1 MPPSK
6 HLAELD
12 VEFSSPIR
20 VGEDLNAILGEV
32 STVPSMYREQSPVRT
47 QSYAKPTF
55 TPAQPA
61 FEPQPV
67 APAFSAPPQKTF
79 RH

>member
-12 VEFSSPIR
+12 IVFSSPIR
-20 VGEDLNAILGEV
+20 HGEDLNSILGEV

-67 APAFSAPPQKTF
+67 APTFNPPPQQTF

>member
-1 MPPSK
+1 MRPPSK
-6 HLAELD
+6 HLAELEID
-12 VEFSSPIR
+12 FSSPIR
-20 VGEDLNAILGEV
+20 HGEDLNSILGEV

-61 FEPQPV
+61 FEPV
-67 APAFSAPPQKTF
+67 AQTFSAPPQKTF